1 MAGSS
6 EGGGDAKRASGDEN
20 EAANPSNHSVA
31 KRKKREARAALDEKK
46 AAKNAAKNEAKA
58 GRVAKW
64 KQNRKLEDKAA
75 KAASHPNKVAKR
87 KARLLVLAEKL
98 EAEAKTLLAQAK
110 DAREKYTQIAQS
122 TEKEGAKS
130 KVQSTN
136 SQKDESADS
145 DVESDG
151 DSSSDDGG
159 AKVESTPA
167 KVTPVEKVTIS
178 QEEDVVMKDKKKKKT
193 RKSAIETPE
202 DSADEA
208 EEPKVQEQLA
218 QKDKAKKKKKRKLE
232 AQADDGAKTED
243 VASDKKKKKAKKAK
257 KEKLEATTASEEKT
271 PAANAPENWNV
282 QSLDGGSDRKAKFLR
297 LLGGK
302 KAGQTMGDGDKPRDN
317 LDMKH
322 VADDLEKQF
331 EAGRHMK
338 FETGGQKRGLGA

>member
-1 MAGSS
+1 M
-6 EGGGDAKRASGDEN
+6 
-20 EAANPSNHSVA
+20 
-31 KRKKREARAALDEKK
+31 
-46 AAKNAAKNEAKA
+46 
-58 GRVAKW
+58 
-64 KQNRKLEDKAA
+64 Q
-75 KAASHPNKVAKR
+75 
-87 KARLLVLAEKL
+87 
-98 EAEAKTLLAQAK
+98 
-110 DAREKYTQIAQS
+110 
-122 TEKEGAKS
+122 KEGAKS
-130 KVQSTN
+130 KVESTN

-178 QEEDVVMKDKKKKKT
+178 QKEDVVMKDKKKKKSQ
-193 RKSAIETPE
+193 KSAIETPE

-208 EEPKVQEQLA
+208 EEPKVQEQPA

-232 AQADDGAKTED
+232 AQADGEAKTED
-243 VASDKKKKKAKKAK
+243 VAAEKKKKKAKKAK
-257 KEKLEATTASEEKT
+257 KEKLEATTASEDKT

-302 KAGQTMGDGDKPRDN
+302 KAGQTVGDGDKPRDN

-338 FETGGQKRGLGA
+338 FETGGQKGGLGA